1 MNKKVKKTKRKLK
14 KIVKGNTFN
23 DAILLTEKIL
33 IALILLGTV
42 ALFLKGCYA

>member
-1 MNKKVKKTKRKLK
+1 MKKAVKKSKRKLK

-23 DAILLTEKIL
+23 DAILFAERLFIV
-33 IALILLGTV
+33 LILLGIV